1 MINISTMTTEEK
13 LQTMEILWDDLSSK
27 GDVQSPDWHFAE
39 LAKREIDIKNGTD
52 EFVDW
57 DQAKKELLE
66 D

>member
-13 LQTMEILWDDLSSK
+13 LQTMEILWEDLSTK
-27 GDVQSPDWHFAE
+27 GDVQSPDWHFDE
-39 LAKREIDIKNGTD
+39 LAKREVDIKNGTD